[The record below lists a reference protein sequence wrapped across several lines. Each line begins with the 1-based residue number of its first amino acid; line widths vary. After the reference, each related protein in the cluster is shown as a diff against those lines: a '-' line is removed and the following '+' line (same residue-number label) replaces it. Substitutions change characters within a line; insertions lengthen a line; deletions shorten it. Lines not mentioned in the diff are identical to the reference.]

1 MTITQISAQE
11 LFRAAYQNRYTWDEN
26 FPGYTA
32 DITYKYNDQVITGK
46 VRIEANMKAEV
57 LNVEDEAA
65 KKAIHGQAWEIA
77 VHRVRR
83 AFEQT
88 HGANTF
94 RLGNTDATGAVEIF
108 VGGKS
113 EGDKYKVRNNEV
125 CHVHRLIHGTFV
137 TIDTFSSHDTGEGYL
152 SHTYNSVY
160 HDPETG
166 TQKGGKSDFT
176 DEYEK
181 VGNYYILNRR
191 EINTEIAE
199 NISIQDFI
207 FTNIELL
214 GQIFELAI
222 NYPLAKSEGILHFVY
237 NSDWDNK

>member
-1 MTITQISAQE
+1 MTVTQISAQE
-11 LFRAAYQNRYTWDEN
+11 LFQAAYQNRYTWDEN

-32 DITYKYNDQVITGK
+32 DITYKYNDQVITGQ

-214 GQIFELAI
+214 G
-222 NYPLAKSEGILHFVY
+222 
-237 NSDWDNK
+237 

>member
-1 MTITQISAQE
+1 MTVTQISAQE
-11 LFRAAYQNRYTWDEN
+11 LFQAAYQNRYTWDGN

-32 DITYKYNDQVITGK
+32 DITYKYDDQVITGQ
-46 VRIEANMKAEV
+46 VVIDANMKAEV
-57 LNVEDEAA
+57 LNIEDEAA

-94 RLGNTDATGAVEIF
+94 RPGETDATGAVEIF

-166 TQKGGKSDFT
+166 AQKGGKSDFT

-191 EINTEIAE
+191 EIRTEIAE
-199 NISIQDFI
+199 RISIQDFI
-207 FTNIELL
+207 FSNIELL
-214 GQIFELAI
+214 G
-222 NYPLAKSEGILHFVY
+222 
-237 NSDWDNK
+237 

>member
-1 MTITQISAQE
+1 MTVTQISAQE
-11 LFRAAYQNRYTWDEN
+11 LFQAAYQNRYTWDGN

-32 DITYKYNDQVITGK
+32 DITYKYDDQVIKGQ
-46 VRIEANMKAEV
+46 VVIDANMKAEV

-94 RLGNTDATGAVEIF
+94 RPGDTDATGAVEIF

-137 TIDTFSSHDTGEGYL
+137 TIDTFSSHETGEGYL

-166 TQKGGKSDFT
+166 AQKGGKSDFT

-191 EINTEIAE
+191 EIRTEIAE
-199 NISIQDFI
+199 RISIQDFI
-207 FTNIELL
+207 FSNIELL
-214 GQIFELAI
+214 G
-222 NYPLAKSEGILHFVY
+222 
-237 NSDWDNK
+237 

>member
-1 MTITQISAQE
+1 MTVTQISAQE
-11 LFRAAYQNRYTWDEN
+11 LFQAAYQNRYTWDEN

-32 DITYKYNDQVITGK
+32 DITYKYNDQVITGQ

-160 HDPETG
+160 NDPETG
-166 TQKGGKSDFT
+166 AQKGGKSDFT

-191 EINTEIAE
+191 EIRTEIAE
-199 NISIQDFI
+199 RISIQDFI
-207 FTNIELL
+207 FSNIELL
-214 GQIFELAI
+214 G
-222 NYPLAKSEGILHFVY
+222 
-237 NSDWDNK
+237 

>member
-1 MTITQISAQE
+1 MTVTQISAQE
-11 LFRAAYQNRYTWDEN
+11 LFQAAYQNRYTWDGN

-32 DITYKYNDQVITGK
+32 DITYKYDDQVIKGQ
-46 VRIEANMKAEV
+46 VRIDANMKAEV

-94 RLGNTDATGAVEIF
+94 RYGSKDANGAVEIF

-137 TIDTFSSHDTGEGYL
+137 TIDTFSSHETGEGYL

-166 TQKGGKSDFT
+166 AQKGGKSDFT

-191 EINTEIAE
+191 EIRTEIAE
-199 NISIQDFI
+199 RISIQDFI
-207 FTNIELL
+207 FSNIELL
-214 GQIFELAI
+214 G
-222 NYPLAKSEGILHFVY
+222 
-237 NSDWDNK
+237 

>member
-1 MTITQISAQE
+1 MTVTQISAQE
-11 LFRAAYQNRYTWDEN
+11 LFQAAYENRYTWDGN

-32 DITYKYNDQVITGK
+32 DITYKYDDRVIKGQ
-46 VRIEANMKAEV
+46 VRIDASLKAEV

-83 AFEQT
+83 SFDQT
-88 HGANTF
+88 HGANSF
-94 RLGNTDATGAVEIF
+94 RYGSTDANGAVEIF

-113 EGDKYKVRNNEV
+113 EGDKYKVGNNEV

-166 TQKGGKSDFT
+166 AQKGGKSDFT

-191 EINTEIAE
+191 EIRTETAG
-199 NISIQDFI
+199 NVAIQEFI
-207 FTNIELL
+207 FSNIELL
-214 GQIFELAI
+214 G
-222 NYPLAKSEGILHFVY
+222 
-237 NSDWDNK
+237 

>member
-1 MTITQISAQE
+1 MTVTQISAQE
-11 LFRAAYQNRYTWDEN
+11 LFQAAYQNRYTWDEN

-32 DITYKYNDQVITGK
+32 DITYKYDDQVIKGQ
-46 VRIEANMKAEV
+46 VVIDANMKAEV

-94 RLGNTDATGAVEIF
+94 RPGDTDATGAVEIF

-160 HDPETG
+160 HDPETAA
-166 TQKGGKSDFT
+166 QKGGKSDFT

-191 EINTEIAE
+191 EIRTEIAE
-199 NISIQDFI
+199 RISIQDFI
-207 FTNIELL
+207 FSNIELL
-214 GQIFELAI
+214 G
-222 NYPLAKSEGILHFVY
+222 
-237 NSDWDNK
+237 

>member
-32 DITYKYNDQVITGK
+32 DITYKYDDQVIKGQ
-46 VRIEANMKAEV
+46 VVIDANMKAEV

-94 RLGNTDATGAVEIF
+94 RPGETDATGAVEIF

-214 GQIFELAI
+214 G
-222 NYPLAKSEGILHFVY
+222 
-237 NSDWDNK
+237 

>member
-1 MTITQISAQE
+1 MTVTQISAQE
-11 LFRAAYQNRYTWDEN
+11 LFQAAYQNRYTWDEN

-32 DITYKYNDQVITGK
+32 DITYKYDDQVIKGQ
-46 VRIEANMKAEV
+46 VVIDANMKAEV

-94 RLGNTDATGAVEIF
+94 RAGNTDATGAVEIF

-166 TQKGGKSDFT
+166 AQKGGKSDFT

-191 EINTEIAE
+191 EIRTEIAE
-199 NISIQDFI
+199 RISIQDFI
-207 FTNIELL
+207 FSNIELL
-214 GQIFELAI
+214 G
-222 NYPLAKSEGILHFVY
+222 
-237 NSDWDNK
+237 

>member
-1 MTITQISAQE
+1 MTVTQISAQE
-11 LFRAAYQNRYTWDEN
+11 LFQAAYQNRYTWDEN

-32 DITYKYNDQVITGK
+32 DITYKYDDQVIKGQ
-46 VRIEANMKAEV
+46 VRIDANMKAEV

-94 RLGNTDATGAVEIF
+94 RPGASDASGAVEIF
-108 VGGKS
+108 VGGKG

-152 SHTYNSVY
+152 SHTYDSVY

-166 TQKGGKSDFT
+166 AQKGGKSDFT

-191 EINTEIAE
+191 EIRTEIAG

-207 FTNIELL
+207 FSNIELL
-214 GQIFELAI
+214 G
-222 NYPLAKSEGILHFVY
+222 
-237 NSDWDNK
+237 

>member
-1 MTITQISAQE
+1 MTVTQISAQE
-11 LFRAAYQNRYTWDEN
+11 LFQAAYQNRYTWDGN

-32 DITYKYNDQVITGK
+32 DITYKYDDQVIKGQ
-46 VRIEANMKAEV
+46 VRIDANMKAEV

-94 RLGNTDATGAVEIF
+94 RYGSKDANGAVEIF

-166 TQKGGKSDFT
+166 AQKGGKSDFT

-191 EINTEIAE
+191 EIRTEIAE
-199 NISIQDFI
+199 RISIQDFI
-207 FTNIELL
+207 FSNIELL
-214 GQIFELAI
+214 G
-222 NYPLAKSEGILHFVY
+222 
-237 NSDWDNK
+237 

>member
-1 MTITQISAQE
+1 MTVTQISAQE
-11 LFRAAYQNRYTWDEN
+11 LFQAAYQNRYTWDGN

-32 DITYKYNDQVITGK
+32 DITYKYNDQVITGQ

-166 TQKGGKSDFT
+166 AQKGGKSDFT

-214 GQIFELAI
+214 G
-222 NYPLAKSEGILHFVY
+222 
-237 NSDWDNK
+237 

>member
-1 MTITQISAQE
+1 MTVTQISAQE
-11 LFRAAYQNRYTWDEN
+11 LFQAAYQNRYTWDGN

-32 DITYKYNDQVITGK
+32 DITYKYDDQVIKGQ
-46 VRIEANMKAEV
+46 VVIDANMKAEV

-94 RLGNTDATGAVEIF
+94 RPGETDATGAVEIF

-137 TIDTFSSHDTGEGYL
+137 TIDAFSSHDTGEGYL

-166 TQKGGKSDFT
+166 AQKGGKSDFT

-191 EINTEIAE
+191 EIRTEIAE
-199 NISIQDFI
+199 RISIQDFI
-207 FTNIELL
+207 FSNIELL
-214 GQIFELAI
+214 G
-222 NYPLAKSEGILHFVY
+222 
-237 NSDWDNK
+237 

>member
-1 MTITQISAQE
+1 MTVTQISAQE
-11 LFRAAYQNRYTWDEN
+11 LFQAAYENRYTWDGN

-32 DITYKYNDQVITGK
+32 DITYKYDDRVIKGQ
-46 VRIEANMKAEV
+46 VRIDASLKAEV
-57 LNVEDEAA
+57 LNIEDEAA

-83 AFEQT
+83 SFDQT
-88 HGANTF
+88 HGANSF
-94 RLGNTDATGAVEIF
+94 RYGSTDANGAVEIF

-166 TQKGGKSDFT
+166 AQKGGKSDFT

-191 EINTEIAE
+191 EIRTETAG
-199 NISIQDFI
+199 NLAIQEFI
-207 FTNIELL
+207 FSNIELL
-214 GQIFELAI
+214 G
-222 NYPLAKSEGILHFVY
+222 
-237 NSDWDNK
+237 

>member
-1 MTITQISAQE
+1 MTVTQISAQE
-11 LFRAAYQNRYTWDEN
+11 LFQAAYQNRYTWDAN

-32 DITYKYNDQVITGK
+32 DITYKYDDQVIKGQ
-46 VRIEANMKAEV
+46 VRIDANMKAEV

-83 AFEQT
+83 SFEQT

-94 RLGNTDATGAVEIF
+94 RAGNTDATGAVEIF
-108 VGGKS
+108 LGGKS
-113 EGDKYKVRNNEV
+113 EGDNYKVRNNEV

-160 HDPETG
+160 NDPETG
-166 TQKGGKSDFT
+166 AQKGGKSDFT

-191 EINTEIAE
+191 EIRTEIAE
-199 NISIQDFI
+199 RISIQDFI
-207 FTNIELL
+207 FSNIELL
-214 GQIFELAI
+214 G
-222 NYPLAKSEGILHFVY
+222 
-237 NSDWDNK
+237 

>member
-1 MTITQISAQE
+1 MTVTQISAQE
-11 LFRAAYQNRYTWDEN
+11 LFQAAYQNRYTWDEN

-32 DITYKYNDQVITGK
+32 DITYKYDDQVIKGQ
-46 VRIEANMKAEV
+46 VVIDANMKAEV

-94 RLGNTDATGAVEIF
+94 RPGETDATGAVEIF

-166 TQKGGKSDFT
+166 SQKGGKSDFT

-191 EINTEIAE
+191 EIRTEIAE
-199 NISIQDFI
+199 RISIQDFI
-207 FTNIELL
+207 FSNIELL
-214 GQIFELAI
+214 G
-222 NYPLAKSEGILHFVY
+222 
-237 NSDWDNK
+237 

>member
-1 MTITQISAQE
+1 MTVTQISAQE
-11 LFRAAYQNRYTWDEN
+11 LFQAAYENRYTWDEN

-32 DITYKYNDQVITGK
+32 DITYKYDDQVIKGQ
-46 VRIEANMKAEV
+46 VRIDASLKAEV

-77 VHRVRR
+77 VHRIRR
-83 AFEQT
+83 SFDQT
-88 HGANTF
+88 HGANSF
-94 RLGNTDATGAVEIF
+94 RYGSTDANGAVEIF

-166 TQKGGKSDFT
+166 AQKGGKSDFT

-181 VGNYYILNRR
+181 IGNYYILNRR
-191 EINTEIAE
+191 EIRTETAG
-199 NISIQDFI
+199 NVAIQEFI
-207 FTNIELL
+207 FSNIELL
-214 GQIFELAI
+214 G
-222 NYPLAKSEGILHFVY
+222 
-237 NSDWDNK
+237 

>member
-32 DITYKYNDQVITGK
+32 DITYKYNDQVITGQ

-65 KKAIHGQAWEIA
+65 KKAIHGQALEIA

-214 GQIFELAI
+214 G
-222 NYPLAKSEGILHFVY
+222 
-237 NSDWDNK
+237 

>member
-1 MTITQISAQE
+1 
-11 LFRAAYQNRYTWDEN
+11 
-26 FPGYTA
+26 
-32 DITYKYNDQVITGK
+32 
-46 VRIEANMKAEV
+46 
-57 LNVEDEAA
+57 
-65 KKAIHGQAWEIA
+65 A

-83 AFEQT
+83 PFAQT
-88 HGANTF
+88 HGANTV
-94 RLGNTDATGAVEIF
+94 RYGSTDATGAVEIF

-137 TIDTFSSHDTGEGYL
+137 TIDTFTSHDTGAGYL

-166 TQKGGKSDFT
+166 AQKGGKSDFT

-191 EINTEIAE
+191 EIRTEIA
-199 NISIQDFI
+199 NSLSIQDFI
-207 FTNIELL
+207 FSNIELL
-214 GQIFELAI
+214 G
-222 NYPLAKSEGILHFVY
+222 
-237 NSDWDNK
+237 

>member
-1 MTITQISAQE
+1 MTVTQISAQE
-11 LFRAAYQNRYTWDEN
+11 LFQAAYQNRYTWDEN

-32 DITYKYNDQVITGK
+32 DITYKYDDQVIKGQ
-46 VRIEANMKAEV
+46 VVIDANMKAEV
-57 LNVEDEAA
+57 LNVEDESA

-94 RLGNTDATGAVEIF
+94 RPGETDATGAVEIF

-160 HDPETG
+160 HDPETSA
-166 TQKGGKSDFT
+166 QKGGKSDFT

-191 EINTEIAE
+191 EIRTEIAE
-199 NISIQDFI
+199 RISIQDFI
-207 FTNIELL
+207 FSNIELL
-214 GQIFELAI
+214 G
-222 NYPLAKSEGILHFVY
+222 
-237 NSDWDNK
+237 